1 MESIQVNAALLTQ
14 EGELLSRVQGKGV
27 VDYDSEGG
35 GAAAAE
41 RESGWYSTQ
50 PPPRSSPPV
59 DEYAS
64 RLEDVLER
72 KLAVT
77 GALLTR
83 LRIFR
88 GHLAEE
94 EELSRMRTE
103 AEERQRRHAAAA
115 AREQL

>member
-27 VDYDSEGG
+27 VDYDI
-35 GAAAAE
+35 
-41 RESGWYSTQ
+41 
-50 PPPRSSPPV
+50 
-59 DEYAS
+59 DEYAA
-64 RLEDVLER
+64 RLEEVLER

-77 GALLTR
+77 GALLR
-83 LRIFR
+83 KLAVFR

-94 EELSRMRTE
+94 EELSRMRAE

-115 AREQL
+115 RDSL